1 MIRSIFLVL
10 CFLPGFAL
18 ADLPQRMMC
27 NGQNPAWTLRIEDDT
42 AVLNHVINTQMN
54 LMLSTVAKGQLTPVA
69 LTFVGDRDTAIVV
82 VHDRICGTALYE
94 AQVLTQRGQTPILLT
109 GCCEVTK

>member
-42 AVLNHVINTQMN
+42 AVLNHLIKTQMN

-82 VHDRICGTALYE
+82 VHDRICGTAPYE